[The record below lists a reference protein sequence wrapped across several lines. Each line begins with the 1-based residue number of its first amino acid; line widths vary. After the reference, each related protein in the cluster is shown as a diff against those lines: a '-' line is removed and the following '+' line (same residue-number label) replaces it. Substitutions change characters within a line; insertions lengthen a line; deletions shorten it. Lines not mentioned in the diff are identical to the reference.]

1 MIYHIHNS
9 ALAAQTKIDL
19 MAWIGILPEP
29 HATLHQLEIRSY
41 RTALVDEN
49 VEAEHLQI
57 IEEKI
62 PMVHNL
68 MDDGLGILMK
78 KLETQDC
85 IDCGKC
91 DDLKNI
97 IIQLMDFHNNDVD
110 AIIAEIEEK
119 FGDIEA
125 SKGGGMPG
133 HRTDG
138 NGPGIRV
145 VELGRGEGNMMD
157 CTSEKAKIL
166 SQTSL
171 PKSSVLTIKINCI
184 KILYRSLIVPSIHPP

>member
-157 CTSEKAKIL
+157 LLKMINDHPDADGMIVHQREGEDPITDILTKIFGPDDKDKL
-166 SQTSL
+166 
-171 PKSSVLTIKINCI
+171 
-184 KILYRSLIVPSIHPP
+184 H